1 VIAKTHPVAVRLE
14 GAAFETLKYLS
25 ATTRQPY
32 AGVECVWLRFPNWGK
47 TAGAEFFR

>member
-1 VIAKTHPVAVRLE
+1 MIAKTHPVAVRLE

-32 AGVECVWLRFPNWGK
+32 AGVEYCVLVALQLYSPANSQFEG
-47 TAGAEFFR
+47 